1 MKIFELNDGSMI
13 CEKQL
18 KWIWSA
24 LLLIIMLT
32 VPMGQAH
39 ACDGNTGSFTG
50 IVDNGDGT
58 FTISMEICLA
68 LDVNW
73 GGTDDFNLTPSG
85 GTYGSIA
92 SVQTTSFT
100 TSYLYCA
107 AGCATCF
114 MCSGCADGAAPIT
127 GGGTAS
133 VTSGMGGITV
143 AASGGN
149 AIAPDDLSTFCIN
162 QPVEVCGTIT
172 FTTNGI
178 LLKLFLKGQKMIFV
192 VLQTIPQIASSKMGG
207 VRLR

>member
-1 MKIFELNDGSMI
+1 MSLEQLEETDHYMKIFELNDGSMI

-92 SVQTTSFT
+92 SAQTT
-100 TSYLYCA
+100 
-107 AGCATCF
+107 
-114 MCSGCADGAAPIT
+114 
-127 GGGTAS
+127 
-133 VTSGMGGITV
+133 
-143 AASGGN
+143 
-149 AIAPDDLSTFCIN
+149 
-162 QPVEVCGTIT
+162 
-172 FTTNGI
+172 
-178 LLKLFLKGQKMIFV
+178 
-192 VLQTIPQIASSKMGG
+192 
-207 VRLR
+207 